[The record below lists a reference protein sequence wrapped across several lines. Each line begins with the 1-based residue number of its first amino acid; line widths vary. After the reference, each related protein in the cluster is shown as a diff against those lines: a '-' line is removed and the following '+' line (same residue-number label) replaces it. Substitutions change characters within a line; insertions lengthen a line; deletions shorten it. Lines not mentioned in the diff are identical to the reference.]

1 MADCVSLQN
10 AAELVEELRSASEL
24 GDAPSFDKFGVILSK
39 STAQQAAD
47 TIEALMQEN
56 VKLKATAIHWHKITS
71 RPLDDEEKE
80 WYAEQGYE
88 PLEMPEFIYDCEMPE
103 DGQEI
108 LIATPWGTDKD
119 TCSNDWE
126 YGIGL
131 ECHDDFDNVYAW
143 AALPKYEEEEDGKI
157 H

>member
-1 MADCVSLQN
+1 MARYVDAEQLLDDDSN
-10 AAELVEELRSASEL
+10 AFMAAQLKVNDEATRLVNEVVHKKVQMLIA
-24 GDAPSFDKFGVILSK
+24 DAPTID
-39 STAQQAAD
+39 AA
-47 TIEALMQEN
+47 
-56 VKLKATAIHWHKITS
+56 VVVWHKITT
-71 RPLDDEEKE
+71 RPLNDDEKE

-88 PLEMPEFIYDCEMPE
+88 PYEMPEFIYDCEMPE

-119 TCSNDWE
+119 TCSNDAE

-143 AALPKYEEEEDGKI
+143 AELPKYEEEEDVEE
-157 H
+157 

>member
-1 MADCVSLQN
+1 MTDCFSVSN
-10 AAELVEELRSASEL
+10 AAELLNEMKWYIDNPHDC
-24 GDAPSFDKFGVILSK
+24 DAINMAGIVSIAVD
-39 STAQQAAD
+39 A
-47 TIEALMQEN
+47 IEQLLAEN
-56 VKLKATAIHWHKITS
+56 GKLKANAIHWHKITT
-71 RPLDDEEKE
+71 RPLYEEEKE

-88 PLEMPEFIYDCEMPE
+88 PCEMPEFMYDCEMPE

-119 TCSNDWE
+119 ICSNDAE

-143 AALPKYEEEEDGKI
+143 AEMPKYGGINND
-157 H
+157 